1 MSWGKKIFLITLDG
15 IADRPSNALDGRTPL
30 EVARTPNL
38 DRLARE
44 GINGLMHPLSPG
56 LPMPTDVAHY
66 LLFGYVPEERPGRSV
81 FEATG
86 YGVSFSPDEV
96 ICATSFARVAPEG
109 NALKIIN
116 RRELGLT
123 PDEGQKLVEAVSHYC
138 SEEFEFNVVYTKKHF
153 GILKIRG
160 PASDQITDSDPFY
173 SKLPVVAIQ
182 PLNDSLEAA
191 KTAEALNEYLRWT
204 YTVLS
209 KLSSKINILLTK
221 WPGRH
226 SFLMPFAE
234 KYGMRGLSLS
244 PKELLNGLASYLGL
258 DSLPTESLYTSSE
271 RPLEASL
278 SLALEQLEKYDFIH
292 IHDPRPDVVSHK
304 KDPHAKITV
313 IEQLDAE
320 FGILLKN
327 LKNDWVVCVTADHV
341 TPSTI
346 GVGKAMHA
354 GEPVPI
360 TIWGT
365 QVLADSC
372 ERFSERAA
380 AHGALGLVLGKDLM
394 MILMNYA
401 DRLGNYG
408 FRPRPVQNVASFRP
422 RPEQIKPLPPPKRSI
437 S

>member
-1 MSWGKKIFLITLDG
+1 MSWGKKILFITLDG
-15 IADRPSNALDGRTPL
+15 IADRPSKDLQGCTPL
-30 EVARTPNL
+30 EVARTPHL

-56 LPMPTDVAHY
+56 VPMPTDVAHY
-66 LLFGYVPEERPGRSV
+66 LLFGYLPQERPGRSV

-96 ICATSFARVAPEG
+96 ICSTSFALVAAES

-123 PDEGQKLVEAVSHYC
+123 PDEGQRLVEAVSHYRT
-138 SEEFEFNVVYTKKHF
+138 EEFEFNVVYTKKHF

-173 SKLPVVAIQ
+173 SQLPVVAIQ
-182 PLNDSLEAA
+182 PLNDSPEAA

-244 PKELLNGLASYLGL
+244 PKEFLNGLASYLGL
-258 DSLPTESLYTSSE
+258 ETVHTGPLYETS
-271 RPLEASL
+271 RHPLEASL
-278 SLALEQLEKYDFIH
+278 SLVLERLEQYDFVH
-292 IHDPRPDVVSHK
+292 VHDPRPDLISHK
-304 KDPHAKITV
+304 KDPQAKIAV
-313 IEQLDAE
+313 VEQLDAE
-320 FGILLKN
+320 LEILLAD
-327 LKNDWVVCVTADHV
+327 LQQEDWVVCVTADHA
-341 TPSTI
+341 TPSTV

-360 TIWGT
+360 TIWGAH
-365 QVLADSC
+365 VLKDSC
-372 ERFSERAA
+372 EEFSERAA
-380 AHGALGLVLGKDLM
+380 ARGALGLVLGKDLM
-394 MILMNYA
+394 TILMNYA

-408 FRPRPVQNVASFRP
+408 FRPRPVKNVASFRP
-422 RPEQIKPLPPPKRSI
+422 KPEQIKPLPPPSI

>member
-1 MSWGKKIFLITLDG
+1 MSWGKKVFLITLDG
-15 IADRPSNALDGRTPL
+15 IADRPSKELDGRTPL
-30 EVARTPNL
+30 EIAQTPHL
-38 DRLARE
+38 DRLAKE

-56 LPMPTDVAHY
+56 VPMPTDVAHY
-66 LLFGYVPEERPGRSV
+66 LVFGYAPEERPGRSV

-86 YGVSFSPDEV
+86 YGVTFSPDEV
-96 ICATSFARVAPEG
+96 ICSTSFALVEPEG
-109 NALKIIN
+109 NALKIMN
-116 RRELGLT
+116 RRELGLSA
-123 PDEGQKLVEAVSHYC
+123 DEGRCCVEAVSHYRTK
-138 SEEFEFNVVYTKKHF
+138 EFEFEVVYTKKHF

-191 KTAEALNEYLRWT
+191 KTTEALNEYLRWT

-226 SFLMPFAE
+226 SFLMPFSE

-258 DSLPTESLYTSSE
+258 ETVYTGNLYETS
-271 RPLEASL
+271 RHPLEAGL
-278 SLALEQLEKYDFIH
+278 SLVLERLEHYDFIH
-292 IHDPRPDVVSHK
+292 VHDPRPDVISHK
-304 KDPHAKITV
+304 KDPTAKTKV
-313 IEQLDAE
+313 IEQLDTE
-320 FGILLKN
+320 LGILVNSLSD
-327 LKNDWVVCVTADHV
+327 DWVVCVTTDHA
-341 TPSTI
+341 TPSTV

-354 GEPVPI
+354 GEPVPV
-360 TIWGT
+360 TIWGAHT
-365 QVLADSC
+365 LSDSC
-372 ERFSERAA
+372 ERFSERSA

-408 FRPRPVQNVASFRP
+408 FRPRPVKNIASFRP
-422 RPEQIKPLPPPKRSI
+422 KPEQIKPLSPP
-437 S
+437 

>member
-1 MSWGKKIFLITLDG
+1 MTWGKKIFLITLDG
-15 IADRPSNALDGRTPL
+15 IADRPSKILEGRTPL
-30 EVARTPNL
+30 EVAKTPNL
-38 DRLARE
+38 DRLARQ

-56 LPMPTDVAHY
+56 VPMPTDVAHY
-66 LLFGYVPEERPGRSV
+66 LLFGYAPDERPGRSV

-86 YGVSFSPDEV
+86 YGVTFSPAEV
-96 ICATSFARVAPEG
+96 ICSTSFALVAPEG
-109 NALKIIN
+109 NALKIVH

-123 PDEGQKLVEAVSHYC
+123 PDEGRRCVEAVSRYRTQ
-138 SEEFEFNVVYTKKHF
+138 EFEFELVYTKKHF

-173 SKLPVVAIQ
+173 SKLPVVAVQ
-182 PLNDSLEAA
+182 PLDNSVEAA
-191 KTAEALNEYLRWT
+191 KTAAALNEYLRWT

-209 KLSSKINILLTK
+209 KLSDKINMLLTK

-226 SFLMPFAE
+226 RPLTPFTE

-244 PKELLNGLASYLGL
+244 PKELLNGLATYLGL
-258 DSLPTESLYTSSE
+258 EAVYTGSLYETSQH
-271 RPLEASL
+271 PLEASL
-278 SLALEQLEKYDFIH
+278 SLALERLDAYDFVH
-292 IHDPRPDVVSHK
+292 IHDPRPDVISHK
-304 KDPHAKITV
+304 KDPTAKITI

-320 FGILLKN
+320 LEILLHN
-327 LKNDWVVCVTADHV
+327 LRDDWVVCVTTDHV
-341 TPSTI
+341 TPTTV

-365 QVLADSC
+365 HVLQDSC

-380 AHGALGLVLGKDLM
+380 AHGALGLVLGKDFM
-394 MILMNYA
+394 TILMNYA

-408 FRPRPVQNVASFRP
+408 FRPRPVRNVASYRP
-422 RPEQIKPLPPPKRSI
+422 TFEQITPLPPPSGD
-437 S
+437 

>member
-1 MSWGKKIFLITLDG
+1 MSWGKRIFLITLDG
-15 IADRPSNALDGRTPL
+15 IADRPSKELEGCTPL

-56 LPMPTDVAHY
+56 VPMPTDVAHY
-66 LLFGYVPEERPGRSV
+66 LLFGYAPEERPGRSV

-96 ICATSFARVAPEG
+96 ICSTSFALVAPES

-123 PDEGQKLVEAVSHYC
+123 PDEGQRLVEAVSHYC
-138 SEEFEFNVVYTKKHF
+138 TEEFEFNVVYTKKHF

-173 SKLPVVAIQ
+173 SKLPVVAIH
-182 PLNDSLEAA
+182 PLDNSVEAA

-209 KLSSKINILLTK
+209 KLSDKINILLTK

-226 SFLMPFAE
+226 RSLTLFSE

-244 PKELLNGLASYLGL
+244 PKELLNGLATYLGL
-258 DSLPTESLYTSSE
+258 ETMDTSSLYEAS
-271 RPLEASL
+271 RHPLEASL
-278 SLALEQLEKYDFIH
+278 SLVLERLEKYDFAH
-292 IHDPRPDVVSHK
+292 VHDPRPDVISHK
-304 KDPHAKITV
+304 KDPHAKIAV
-313 IEQLDAE
+313 VEQLDAE
-320 FGILLKN
+320 LEILLAN
-327 LKNDWVVCVTADHV
+327 LKEDWVVCVTADHV
-341 TPSTI
+341 TPSTV

-365 QVLADSC
+365 HVLKDSC
-372 ERFSERAA
+372 EEFSERAA
-380 AHGALGLVLGKDLM
+380 ARGALGFILGKDLM
-394 MILMNYA
+394 TILMNYA

-408 FRPRPVQNVASFRP
+408 FRPRPVKNVASFRP
-422 RPEQIKPLPPPKRSI
+422 KPEQIKPLPPP
-437 S
+437 